1 MAMSEGEAIPGEQAL
16 VEVEKLSVTLGEGA
30 KAIPIVADLSFQ
42 VRSGEVVAVMGE
54 SGAGKSMSALAIMDI
69 LPPMARVAG
78 GSIRFSGEDLLT
90 MPAQRR
96 RMLRG
101 SKMAMVHQDAP
112 TALNPVYSIGWQIAE
127 MFRVHRRATAAE
139 ARRQAITLMRKVGL
153 PNAEE
158 RASAYPHQ
166 FSGGMRQRAMIAMAI
181 ALEPAFLIA
190 DEPTTALDVTVQRQ
204 ILDLLVNL
212 QQERGMGLLL
222 ITHDF
227 GVVAEV
233 ADRLIVLYAG
243 RVVET
248 GTPDEILNNPGHP
261 YSRALAACVPQLDR
275 RDQKLPSIPGLSASL
290 ATAGPGCAFAP
301 RCPMRRQPCDD
312 VRPALRELAPGRRV
326 ACHFSEEVLA
336 DDSHAI
342 AGNG

>member
-1 MAMSEGEAIPGEQAL
+1 MPGSTMIGFKTTSGGEPL
-16 VEVEKLSVTLGEGA
+16 LEVEALSVALGRGA
-30 KAIPIVADLSFQ
+30 GAIPIVADLSFQ
-42 VRSGEVVAVMGE
+42 VRPGEVVAVIGE

-69 LPPMARVAG
+69 LPPTAGVTG
-78 GSIRFSGEDLLT
+78 GSIRFMGEDLLT

-101 SKMAMVHQDAP
+101 SRMAMVHQDAP

-127 MFRVHRRATAAE
+127 MFRVHRGATAAD
-139 ARRQAITLMRKVGL
+139 ARREAIALMKKVGL

-158 RASAYPHQ
+158 RAGAYPHQ

-204 ILDLLVNL
+204 ILDLLVGL

-233 ADRLIVLYAG
+233 ADRVIVLYAG

-248 GTPDEILNNPGHP
+248 GTPDEILTNPAHP
-261 YSRALAACVPQLDR
+261 YARALAACVPHLDSSVET
-275 RDQKLPSIPGLSASL
+275 LPSIPGMSASL

-301 RCPMRRQPCDD
+301 RCPLRRPICLET
-312 VRPALRELAPGRRV
+312 RPALREIAPGRRA

-336 DDSHAI
+336 DDSRAV
-342 AGNG
+342 A